1 MALCLRPISIRDAK
15 NFVTEHHRHNK
26 APQGAKFAIAVEN
39 NDEIVGVALV
49 GRPVAR
55 KLQDG
60 YTGEV
65 LRVCTTKDSPKNV
78 CSMLYGACNR
88 AWKAMGGRR
97 LVTYTLCTETGTS
110 LLASGWQITGETIP
124 PKNPWQSSKDQTRKR
139 EMQKIY
145 AIPKNRWEPE
155 LQSHGA
161 I

>member
-1 MALCLRPISIRDAK
+1 
-15 NFVTEHHRHNK
+15 
-26 APQGAKFAIAVEN
+26 
-39 NDEIVGVALV
+39 
-49 GRPVAR
+49 
-55 KLQDG
+55 
-60 YTGEV
+60 
-65 LRVCTTKDSPKNV
+65 
-78 CSMLYGACNR
+78 
-88 AWKAMGGRR
+88 MGGRR

>member
-26 APQGAKFAIAVEN
+26 APQGAKFAIAVED

-78 CSMLYGACNR
+78 CSMLYG
-88 AWKAMGGRR
+88 
-97 LVTYTLCTETGTS
+97 
-110 LLASGWQITGETIP
+110 SG
-124 PKNPWQSSKDQTRKR
+124 S
-139 EMQKIY
+139 
-145 AIPKNRWEPE
+145 
-155 LQSHGA
+155 
-161 I
+161 